1 MSAAI
6 RSATPRDRDAI
17 LALVR
22 QAFSRGERD
31 GQEEVD
37 IVVNTW
43 KLEAA
48 VEGLELVA
56 VEGGSVVGHVLTARG
71 DLGGREAIAVAPL
84 AVLPSHQGRGV
95 GSALMNELLDR
106 AERARHPLVALLGN
120 PAYYGRFGF
129 EPSGPLN
136 IWYLP
141 VGKGDPHFQI
151 RRLSAFDPSYNGQF
165 TYCWEA
171 EGGTMATNT
180 AAVIEDYYGSWR
192 DGISSFDENRVT
204 GVLVEDLDF
213 EGPIAGKRKGAAG
226 FIGGLK
232 RFVEGLKAPIDIL
245 QMLDSDDQAAVL
257 YDAALPEG
265 TMRFAEFF
273 RVVDG
278 RIQSINL
285 LYDAERYRALGGR

>member
-1 MSAAI
+1 VAA
-6 RSATPRDRDAI
+6 D
-17 LALVR
+17 
-22 QAFSRGERD
+22 
-31 GQEEVD
+31 
-37 IVVNTW
+37 
-43 KLEAA
+43 
-48 VEGLELVA
+48 
-56 VEGGSVVGHVLTARG
+56 GGSVVGHVLTARA

-95 GSALMNELLDR
+95 GSALMTELLDR
-106 AERARHPLVALLGN
+106 ADTSGYPLVALLGN
-120 PAYYGRFGF
+120 PAFYGRFGF

-141 VGKGDPHFQI
+141 VGKGNPHFQI
-151 RRLSAFDPSYNGQF
+151 RRLSAFDPSYSGQF

-171 EGGTMATNT
+171 EGGTVESTNTET

-192 DGISSFDENRVT
+192 DGISSFDESRVT
-204 GVLVEDLDF
+204 SVLAEDLDF

-232 RFVEGLKAPIDIL
+232 RFVEGLQAPIHML
-245 QMLDSDDQAAVL
+245 QMLDSGEQAAVL
-257 YDAALPEG
+257 YDADLPEG

-273 RVVDG
+273 QVADG

-285 LYDAERYRALGGR
+285 LYDAAQYRALGGR